1 MISVGILG
9 ASGYV
14 GAELLRICASHPE
27 FNVVYATGDSQ
38 AGSLASS
45 LYPSLTSAYPNLIFD
60 EYSLE
65 STLKCDVVFWRYP
78 TKQV

>member
-1 MISVGILG
+1 MIKVGIFG

-27 FNVVYATGDSQ
+27 FNVVYATGYSQ
-38 AGSLASS
+38 AGTLASS
-45 LYPSLTSAYPNLIFD
+45 LYPNFTAAYPNLIFD

-65 STLKCDVVFWRYP
+65 STLKCDVVFLALP
-78 TKQV
+78 H